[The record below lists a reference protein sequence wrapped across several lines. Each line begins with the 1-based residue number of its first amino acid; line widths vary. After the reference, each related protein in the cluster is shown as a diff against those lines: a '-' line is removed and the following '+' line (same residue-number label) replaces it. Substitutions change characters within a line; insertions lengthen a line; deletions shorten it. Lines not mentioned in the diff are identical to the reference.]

1 MMADVAARHSSGLSA
16 VPSAAQ
22 PCASYLDGHLP
33 FANRAGFKRGRD
45 GFERAWVL

>member
-1 MMADVAARHSSGLSA
+1 MMADAAARHSSGLSA

-45 GFERAWVL
+45 GFERAWVV